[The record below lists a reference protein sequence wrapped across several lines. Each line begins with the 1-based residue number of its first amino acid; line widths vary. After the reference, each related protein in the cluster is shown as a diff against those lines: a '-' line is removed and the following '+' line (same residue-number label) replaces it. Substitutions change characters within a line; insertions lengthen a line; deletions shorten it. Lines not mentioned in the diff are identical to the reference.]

1 MNFTNAPMNWQNKG
15 IEPPDTLKS
24 SGFTAGYRPPA
35 AYHNA
40 MFANAFDCISELQ
53 TKLSTVNESKQD
65 ATFNSNGFTTIDEIT
80 DVLQNCKETETITDI
95 DSFYPINDG
104 VKIGV
109 YITDDAIDFGTYYV
123 IALRYD
129 NVLRQIVFSCDSNR
143 IKQRT
148 KTDEQTTWRA
158 WTNPAISVS
167 SQNTY
172 TLSSYN
178 ASVNYTFSSYTT
190 HADVKIISCLNGETA
205 TCVGTM
211 CDIANNK
218 IWFFKPQGI
227 SSAVTL
233 NITYQVIEF

>member
-1 MNFTNAPMNWQNKG
+1 MSTTTTNLGLVKPEMTDAADITAMNGNWDKIDANIQNSITHIASTNNPHSVTKSQVGLGNVDNTSDLNKP
-15 IEPPDTLKS
+15 IS
-24 SGFTAGYRPPA
+24 TA
-35 AYHNA
+35 
-40 MFANAFDCISELQ
+40 MQ
-53 TKLSTVNESKQD
+53 TALNNKQTV
-65 ATFNSNGFTTIDEIT
+65 
-80 DVLQNCKETETITDI
+80 ETITDI
-95 DSFYPINDG
+95 DSFVPTTDG

-129 NVLRQIVFSCDSNR
+129 NVVRQIVFSCDSNR

-190 HADVKIISCLNGETA
+190 HADVKIISCTNNGTSS
-205 TCVGTM
+205 CVGTM

-218 IWFFKPQGI
+218 IWFFKPQGV
-227 SSAVTL
+227 SSEATL
-233 NITYQVIEF
+233 NITYRVIEF